1 MLQFIDYEVRAD
13 LSTSYNV
20 ERKRCVAD
28 DQDITRTR
36 STFWMK
42 KKWKNINSSRR
53 STELLENWW
62 VKMEKRGSHWCVCVD
77 SKNCKIYIDRWR
89 PLWVLCYCKTLAGNL
104 PMLITVCTFFAAWW
118 SLFVSYLQL
127 LSFIWLQY
135 ETRNTSCYGYWY
147 RAFLAHW
154 PVRLILNMTLLDS
167 AVVDSV
173 GEWCVHNL
181 IWCSVPMV
189 GVLWSVPH
197 SVIDRCG

>member
-104 PMLITVCTFFAAWW
+104 PMLITVCTFFAAELDGHCLYLIY
-118 SLFVSYLQL
+118 SYCLSSDCNTKHETRAVTVIDIGPFSRTGLFVWYW
-127 LSFIWLQY
+127 IWLY
-135 ETRNTSCYGYWY
+135 
-147 RAFLAHW
+147 
-154 PVRLILNMTLLDS
+154 
-167 AVVDSV
+167 
-173 GEWCVHNL
+173 
-181 IWCSVPMV
+181 
-189 GVLWSVPH
+189 
-197 SVIDRCG
+197 